1 MTALPPV
8 NLLEQGD
15 AVAIS
20 IHKSSRMKKLL
31 AAVIALVIVAGGIG
45 GVTAAAFAAQHANAQ
60 ATADNASAA
69 FRGEV
74 VEYTSATSAF
84 KSALSD
90 ASALLPALN
99 CLVSSG
105 TGYLAD
111 ADISAL
117 RSVERDLQAGVTS
130 AGKISATTEQQ
141 LVLPE
146 EGTTDQ
152 LIANTNKLKSQSKH
166 LGGDI
171 NALSTAA
178 ARLMTQMKSTSAAVV
193 VASTNIALA
202 VQTIQSGTQNA
213 DQRAKDAFVAAVSA
227 VQSVNSGP
235 TKDLIAALNSYI
247 TGAKG
252 IQAASAAQ
260 AAADAS
266 ARAAAAT
273 QAAAAAKQAAAARQ
287 PGSPACAETPAGVK
301 HIYVSIGQQH
311 LWACTG
317 DVLLTD
323 TAVTTG
329 ASAITNVND
338 ATPTGTSE
346 ITGKSRNTVLAGHD
360 INGPWNDPVKF
371 WMPFDGGIGFHDS
384 SWQTFPYGSDLY
396 KTQGSHG
403 CIHIPVAV
411 IATLFDWAPVGTLVT
426 VRS

>member
-1 MTALPPV
+1 MTALPPRGFS
-8 NLLEQGD
+8 EHGD

-20 IHKSSRMKKLL
+20 SHKWSHKRKLL

-45 GVTAAAFAAQHANAQ
+45 GVAVMESAAQRATAQ
-60 ATADNASAA
+60 ATADNAAAA
-69 FRGEV
+69 FRREV
-74 VEYTSATSAF
+74 IEYTSATSAF
-84 KSALSD
+84 TSALSD
-90 ASALLPALN
+90 ASALLPALKS
-99 CLVSSG
+99 LVSSG

-117 RSVERDLQAGVTS
+117 RSVGNDLQAGVTS
-130 AGKISATTEQQ
+130 AGKISATTQHQ
-141 LVLPE
+141 PVLSE

-152 LIANTNKLKSQSKH
+152 LIANTSKLRSQSKH

-193 VASTNIALA
+193 VASTHIAQA
-202 VQTIQSGTQNA
+202 VQTIQGVTQNA
-213 DQRAKDAFVAAVSA
+213 DQRAKDAFVVAVSA
-227 VQSVNSGP
+227 VQSVSSGP

-252 IQAASAAQ
+252 VQAASAAQ

-266 ARAAAAT
+266 ARATAAT

-346 ITGKSRNTVLAGHD
+346 ITGKSRNIVLAGSD

-403 CIHIPVAV
+403 CVHIPVAV